1 MPATIGSIK
10 GKVLIQIGDNDP
22 VEVGA
27 IDIPLR
33 LETPRV
39 GPTIRGADLLKGNPR
54 TSTEI
59 QIDCDARI
67 NGESI
72 SEAIGRIA
80 ANELRGGVR

>member
-10 GKVLIQIGDNDP
+10 GKVLIQIGDHDP

-39 GPTIRGADLLKGNPR
+39 GPTMRGADLLKGNPR

-59 QIDCDARI
+59 QIDGSIDVKA
-67 NGESI
+67 I
-72 SEAIGRIA
+72 SEAIGEINA
-80 ANELRGGVR
+80 AKLRGGVR